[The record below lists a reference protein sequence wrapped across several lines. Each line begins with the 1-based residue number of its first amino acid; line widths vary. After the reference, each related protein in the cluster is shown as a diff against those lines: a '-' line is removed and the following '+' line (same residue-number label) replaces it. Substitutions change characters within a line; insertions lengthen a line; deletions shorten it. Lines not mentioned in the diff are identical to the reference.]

1 MEYDINKGIGAHAEF
16 KGLKAQYLV
25 MFVAGILAV
34 FVIFVILYMAGV
46 GQGACIAVAAI
57 LASVIVWLTF
67 HLNSKYGE
75 YGLMKLWAASKRP
88 HYLINRKAVYH
99 LFSHSRK

>member
-25 MFVAGILAV
+25 MFVAGIITV
-34 FVIFVILYMAGV
+34 FVIFVILYMVGV
-46 GQGACIAVAAI
+46 GQVACISVAVI

-75 YGLMKLWAASKRP
+75 YGLMKLMAASQRP
-88 HYLINRKAVYH
+88 CYLINRKAVYH
-99 LFSHSRK
+99 LFSHSKK